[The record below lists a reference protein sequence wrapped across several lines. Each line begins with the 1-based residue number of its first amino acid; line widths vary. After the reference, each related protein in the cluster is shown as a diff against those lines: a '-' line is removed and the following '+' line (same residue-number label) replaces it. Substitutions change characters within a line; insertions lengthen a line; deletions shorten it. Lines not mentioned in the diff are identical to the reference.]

1 MSRNALIAIAVAV
14 IAAVAALVLLAGGGD
29 DDDGPGAPDG
39 RLPQTGT
46 ESTTSRERREE
57 RERDRDRPA
66 KPKRP
71 MPNPNPRGL
80 VVGIGDQKAE
90 TFDDPL
96 FVRDLHVRRGRLN
109 APWDAVFTEPER
121 LEGWLNAARREGI
134 EPVVAFERARGSNCP
149 NDPCALPSRSE
160 YERAFRVF
168 RRRFP
173 WVRIVQPWNEAN
185 SATQPTGKAPAQA
198 AEFYEIVRRHCR
210 GCTVPAADVLDS
222 SNMQRWVRRFL
233 AALDGP
239 TPRLWGLH
247 NYSDTNRFRDQGTS
261 AFLRLVPGE
270 VWVTE
275 SGGIVS
281 FTTADGRAVFPPDE
295 RRAARAVRYMFRL
308 AIKHRARIKR
318 VYVYQ
323 WRIDFPGNRFDAGL
337 VGPDGKPR
345 PALAVVR
352 EYLRLFR

>member
-1 MSRNALIAIAVAV
+1 MSRNALIALVLALVAG
-14 IAAVAALVLLAGGGD
+14 AAALAVLAGGGGE
-29 DDDGPGAPDG
+29 DDGGAIPRRTAPERTDAE
-39 RLPQTGT
+39 RRPTNDQQ
-46 ESTTSRERREE
+46 RERPK
-57 RERDRDRPA
+57 RERPE
-66 KPKRP
+66 RP
-71 MPNPNPRGL
+71 MPDPNPRGL

-96 FVRDLHVRRGRLN
+96 FVRELHVRRSRLN
-109 APWDAVFTEPER
+109 APWNAVFTERDR
-121 LEGWLNAARREGI
+121 LDAWLNAARREGV
-134 EPVVAFERARGSNCP
+134 EPVVAFERARGSSCP
-149 NDPCALPSRSE
+149 ADPCALPSKAE
-160 YERAFRVF
+160 YEDAFRAFR
-168 RRRFP
+168 RRYP

-185 SATQPTGKAPAQA
+185 SGTQPTGKAPAQA
-198 AEFYEIVRRHCR
+198 AAFYEIVRRHCR
-210 GCTVPAADVLDS
+210 RCRVPAADVLDS
-222 SNMQRWVRRFL
+222 ANMQRWVRRFL
-233 AALDGP
+233 AALKGP

-247 NYSDTNRFRDQGTS
+247 NYSDTNRFRDRGTS

-281 FTTADGRAVFPPDE
+281 FTTAAGRAVFPPDE

-308 AIKHRARIKR
+308 ALKHNSRIKR

-323 WRIDFPGNRFDAGL
+323 WRLDFQGNRFDAGL
-337 VGPDGKPR
+337 VAPDGKPR

>member
-1 MSRNALIAIAVAV
+1 MTRARLIAVL
-14 IAAVAALVLLAGGGD
+14 AAVAAAVAAIAVLAGGGD
-29 DDDGPGAPDG
+29 EGGDARRDGG
-39 RLPQTGT
+39 RATT
-46 ESTTSRERREE
+46 STSREPQDGRRVRRREGRTRRAE
-57 RERDRDRPA
+57 
-66 KPKRP
+66 KPERP
-71 MPNPNPRGL
+71 MPDPRPRGL

-90 TFDDPL
+90 TFDDPA
-96 FVRDLHVRRGRLN
+96 FTRELHVRRGRLN
-109 APWDAVFTEPER
+109 TPWNAVFAEPER
-121 LEGWLNAARREGI
+121 LRAWLSAARREGV

-149 NDPCALPSRSE
+149 ADPCSLPSAGE
-160 YERAFRVF
+160 YEQAFRAFR
-168 RRRFP
+168 RRYP

-198 AEFYEIVRRHCR
+198 AEFYEIVRRNCR

-222 SNMQRWVRRFL
+222 ANMARWLRRFRASL
-233 AALDGP
+233 RS

-247 NYSDTNRFRDQGTS
+247 NYSDTNRFRDRGTS
-261 AFLRLVPGE
+261 ELLRLVPGD

-281 FTTADGRAVFPPDE
+281 FTTSAGRVVFPPDE

-308 AIKHRARIKR
+308 ALKHRARIKR

-323 WRIDFPGNRFDAGL
+323 WRLDFAGNRFDAGL

>member
-1 MSRNALIAIAVAV
+1 VSRNALIALAIAV
-14 IAAVAALVLLAGGGD
+14 IAAVAALAVLAGGGA
-29 DDDGPGAPDG
+29 DDDGGKAREARVPEPQEDG
-39 RLPQTGT
+39 RREP
-46 ESTTSRERREE
+46 RDERRNGEE
-57 RERDRDRPA
+57 RAP
-66 KPKRP
+66 KPERP

-109 APWDAVFTEPER
+109 TPWNAVFTEPER
-121 LEGWLNAARREGI
+121 LEGWLAAARREGV

-149 NDPCALPSRSE
+149 NDPCVLPSRSE
-160 YERAFRVF
+160 YENAFRVF

-185 SATQPTGKAPAQA
+185 SGTQPTGKAPAQA

-222 SNMQRWVRRFL
+222 ANMRRWVRRFL
-233 AALDGP
+233 AALDGR

-247 NYSDTNRFRDQGTS
+247 NYADTNRFRDQGTS

-270 VWVTE
+270 VWITE

-308 AIKHRARIKR
+308 ALEHRARIKR

>member
-1 MSRNALIAIAVAV
+1 MSRTTLIATAIVL
-14 IAAVAALVLLAGGGD
+14 AAGAAALAVLAGGGD
-29 DDDGPGAPDG
+29 GGEPPTADRAQEDRQSTLDD
-39 RLPQTGT
+39 R
-46 ESTTSRERREE
+46 
-57 RERDRDRPA
+57 RDRPKGDKPRERP

-71 MPNPNPRGL
+71 MPNPRPRGL
-80 VVGIGDQKAE
+80 VVGVGDQKAE

-96 FVRDLHVRRGRLN
+96 FVRDLHVRRSRLN
-109 APWDAVFTEPER
+109 TPWNAVFTEPER
-121 LEGWLNAARREGI
+121 LAGWLEAARREGV

-149 NDPCALPSRSE
+149 AQPCVLPSAGE
-160 YERAFRVF
+160 YAEAYRVF

-173 WVRIVQPWNEAN
+173 WVRIIQPWNEAN
-185 SATQPTGKAPAQA
+185 SGTQPTGKAPAQA
-198 AEFYEIVRRHCR
+198 AKFYEIVRRGCR
-210 GCTVPAADVLDS
+210 GCTVPAADVLDAA
-222 SNMQRWVRRFL
+222 NMERWVRRFR
-233 AALDGP
+233 AALRT

-247 NYSDTNRFRDQGTS
+247 NYSDTNRFTDRGTR
-261 AFLRLVPGE
+261 AFLRLVPGD

-295 RRAARAVRYMFRL
+295 RRAARAVRHMFRL
-308 AIKHRARIKR
+308 ALRHRDRIKR

-323 WRIDFPGNRFDAGL
+323 WRLDFQGNRFDAGL
-337 VGPDGKPR
+337 VAPDGKPR